1 MSEFFK
7 TKIEGSKNLGC
18 SLEFDYTAFELKVVK
33 WFLDY
38 CYCVAEP
45 IGRYDLG
52 VILAIMDFLH
62 GEGKTAV
69 SGMRSKVKV
78 VLNTRLTLD

>member
-1 MSEFFK
+1 MSDFFK

-18 SLEFDYTAFELKVVK
+18 SLEFDYTAFELKVIK

-45 IGRYDLG
+45 IKGYDLT
-52 VILAIMDFLH
+52 VILAIMDFLL

-69 SGMRSKVKV
+69 SGMRLKVTV
-78 VLNTRLTLD
+78 ILNTRLG